1 MLQAARAYAVRS
13 ALIFLHLLEREPKAV
28 GELLLAHSE
37 HLSGHSDTAAH
48 VFIDGV
54 GSFFDHCLFTIHV
67 CLRRGLRRKGCDRF
81 RNLWNEGAE
90 AR

>member
-1 MLQAARAYAVRS
+1 MCCKRLAPMRFVPLSYFCTCWNVR
-13 ALIFLHLLEREPKAV
+13 AV

-67 CLRRGLRRKGCDRF
+67 YLRRGLRRKGCDQRG
-81 RNLWNEGAE
+81 R
-90 AR
+90 RS